1 MRRRGQDEPEPEGG
15 GLRNVF
21 ASFSKSGFL
30 RARHP
35 ERGNRE
41 VDERKPEQI
50 RDEADHDNPM
60 TVFHT

>member
-1 MRRRGQDEPEPEGG
+1 MSQNPKAGGCGTSSRVSQKAASSGRVTRG
-15 GLRNVF
+15 
-21 ASFSKSGFL
+21 A
-30 RARHP
+30 